1 MLMTSGLRVKNI
13 MSKTFLETAA
23 AKLLLGLGLLGGDL
37 VVVEINNAGLHGIP
51 GVDADALEPGTQHE
65 KEAGSRGA
73 HAEESRVRGRWSR
86 GPGGGGRGS
95 LGGVYGKLGVSE
107 EEDGEAAFYRYL
119 NIYIFSGQPVFTQT
133 QLTCGN
139 AALNFY
145 LNFLF
150 EPDWR

>member
-1 MLMTSGLRVKNI
+1 MLMTSGLRVKN

-23 AKLLLGLGLLGGDL
+23 AKLLLGLGLLGGNL
-37 VVVEINNAGLHGIP
+37 VVVEIHDVGLHGIP
-51 GVDADALEPGTQHE
+51 GVYADVLEPGTQHE
-65 KEAGSRGA
+65 KEAEGRGA

-107 EEDGEAAFYRYL
+107 EEEEREAAFYRYL

-133 QLTCGN
+133 KLTCGN

>member
-1 MLMTSGLRVKNI
+1 MLMTSGLRVKN

-23 AKLLLGLGLLGGDL
+23 AKLLLGLGLLGGNL
-37 VVVEINNAGLHGIP
+37 VVVWLHEIS
-51 GVDADALEPGTQHE
+51 GVDADVLEPGTQHE
-65 KEAGSRGA
+65 KEAEGRGA
-73 HAEESRVRGRWSR
+73 HVEEARVRGRWSR

-95 LGGVYGKLGVSE
+95 LGGVYAKLGVSE
-107 EEDGEAAFYRYL
+107 EEEEAAFYRYR
-119 NIYIFSGQPVFTQT
+119 NIHIFIGQPVFTQT
-133 QLTCGN
+133 KLTCGN